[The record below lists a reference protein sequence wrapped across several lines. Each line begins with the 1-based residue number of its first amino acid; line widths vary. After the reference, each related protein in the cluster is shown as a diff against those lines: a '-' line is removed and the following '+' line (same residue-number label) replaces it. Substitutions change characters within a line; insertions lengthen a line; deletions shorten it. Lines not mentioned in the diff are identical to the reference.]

1 MLLLKRRSF
10 ELESD
15 SSLVTAGDA
24 EAVEKSEAIIA
35 AAEKEAELIR
45 EEAKKN
51 AETEKEKGY
60 REGLEQGKEEILMQ
74 KLELLDESVKF
85 MSGIETKVS
94 DIVIKALGKC
104 VAEIGD
110 EELVRQIVRKSM
122 QAVVRTQTEVNVR
135 VAPEMVE
142 AVRTKVD
149 ALTAEFPTVKTV
161 NVQGDARLTGAACVV
176 ETDAGIVEA
185 SIASQLAAIEKS
197 IRNSFENN

>member
-15 SSLVTAGDA
+15 SPLVTAADA
-24 EAVEKSEAIIA
+24 EAVEKAETILA

-45 EEAKKN
+45 EEAKRN
-51 AETEKEKGY
+51 AALEKERGY
-60 REGLEQGKEEILMQ
+60 REGLEQGKEEILLQ

-85 MSGIETKVS
+85 MSGVETKVS
-94 DIVIKALGKC
+94 DIVFKALGKC

-142 AVRTKVD
+142 AVKTKVD

-161 NVQGDARLTGAACVV
+161 NVQGDTHLTGAACIV
-176 ETDAGIVEA
+176 ETDAGLVEA

-197 IRNSFENN
+197 IRKSFENN